1 MKTKMTIYKTQ
12 PGEKKAD
19 KEPEVLT
26 EPLTGVKDE
35 SEFEEAVGTA
45 PKLVRVTYFPRRHR
59 TWVNLCLILTALLV
73 LGTGIIAAIFLYR
86 HLSSKVVR
94 GRCGVTYYDGF
105 YHQQQAEPQIAPDT
119 PPLDYSHEPSGG
131 MTELD
136 FFEEDIEVS
145 AVDLYE
151 RLTVPKFDEV
161 EETVV
166 WHDFDRNLTAIVDP
180 KHRTCYIMPLNR
192 TRISP
197 PRDLIDLIVK
207 LKTRYY
213 MPKAS
218 VVREQYRVVLPA
230 MTDLTVLGSIIMR
243 ECYHHHTF
251 RLERYVSGVFKRS
264 VDEVSHPLRVVD
276 HYGFF
281 SLKAMQ
287 EGNFVYKIDLLQ
299 QQSLPPAKNRPP
311 VVNAPQ

>member
-1 MKTKMTIYKTQ
+1 MTIYKIQ
-12 PGEKKAD
+12 PGEKKGD

-26 EPLTGVKDE
+26 EPLTGVKDDP
-35 SEFEEAVGTA
+35 EEATS
-45 PKLVRVTYFPRRHR
+45 PKSVRVTYVPRRHR

-105 YHQQQAEPQIAPDT
+105 FHQQQSEPQIAPDT
-119 PPLDYSHEPSGG
+119 PPMDYANEPSGAL
-131 MTELD
+131 TEMD

-145 AVDLYE
+145 AEDLYE
-151 RLTVPKFDEV
+151 HLTVPKFDEV

-180 KHRTCYIMPLNR
+180 LHRTCYIMPLNR

-230 MTDLTVLGSIIMR
+230 MSDLTVLGSIIMR
-243 ECYHHHTF
+243 ECYHHHTY

-264 VDEVSHPLRVVD
+264 VDELSHPVKQL

-281 SLKAMQ
+281 SWRNA
-287 EGNFVYKIDLLQ
+287 EDGNIVYKIDVIQRKETSAGQDFASPL
-299 QQSLPPAKNRPP
+299 
-311 VVNAPQ
+311 

>member
-1 MKTKMTIYKTQ
+1 MTIYKTQ

-26 EPLTGVKDE
+26 EPLTGFKDE
-35 SEFEEAVGTA
+35 SELEEAVGAA

-105 YHQQQAEPQIAPDT
+105 FHQQQAEPQIAPDT
-119 PPLDYSHEPSGG
+119 PPVDYNDDLPTGT

-180 KHRTCYIMPLNR
+180 LHRTCYIMPLNR
-192 TRISP
+192 SRISP
-197 PRDLIDLIVK
+197 PRDLIDLMVK
-207 LKTRYY
+207 LKTQYY

-264 VDEVSHPLRVVD
+264 VDVVTHPLQLVE
-276 HYGFF
+276 HYGYSSIKQGQDNSVVFKVDIF
-281 SLKAMQ
+281 
-287 EGNFVYKIDLLQ
+287 Q
-299 QQSLPPAKNRPP
+299 QQDISPARDTPPR
-311 VVNAPQ
+311 APQ

>member
-1 MKTKMTIYKTQ
+1 MTIYKTQ

-19 KEPEVLT
+19 KEHE

-35 SEFEEAVGTA
+35 SDSFEEAVGA
-45 PKLVRVTYFPRRHR
+45 GVPKLVRVTYFPRRHR

-94 GRCGVTYYDGF
+94 GRCGVTYYDSF

-119 PPLDYSHEPSGG
+119 PPMDYSNEEPVRG

-145 AVDLYE
+145 TVDLYE

-180 KHRTCYIMPLNR
+180 LHRTCYIMPLNR

-230 MTDLTVLGSIIMR
+230 MSDLTVLGSIIMR

-264 VDEVSHPLRVVD
+264 VDAVTHPLQPVD

-281 SLKAMQ
+281 SLKNSR

-299 QQSLPPAKNRPP
+299 QQDLSSNKEASIQ
-311 VVNAPQ
+311 VASPQ